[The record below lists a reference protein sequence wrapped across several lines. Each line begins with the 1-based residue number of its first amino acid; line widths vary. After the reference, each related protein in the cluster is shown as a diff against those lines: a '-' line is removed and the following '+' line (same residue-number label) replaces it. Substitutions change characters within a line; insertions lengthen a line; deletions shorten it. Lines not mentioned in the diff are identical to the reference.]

1 MSLNLQDAI
10 IAGIPLMAVVIGLVQ
25 FFKVK
30 LGWSG
35 VGVEVFAI
43 VLGLVFGV
51 FYWAYMADPAAMVG
65 WRFWFEAA
73 VYGLAVGLS
82 ATGVYKVGADLS
94 ATSK

>member
-1 MSLNLQDAI
+1 MAINFQDAV

-25 FFKVK
+25 FFKTR

-43 VLGLVFGV
+43 LLGVGFGV
-51 FYWAYMADPAAMVG
+51 LYWAYMADPAAMTG

-73 VYGLAVGLS
+73 VYGLAVGLA
-82 ATGVYKVGADLS
+82 ATGIYKVGADLS
-94 ATSK
+94 GE